1 MSKSKAQAHQRTEAL
16 RYMMQARL
24 QILWAHISLAK
35 EANTVSKLYF
45 YILTCI
51 FLNTD
56 PEPEDDYAKYTA
68 GNQDNM
74 GNSGYNNN
82 QGYGG
87 DSYTNRWS

>member
-1 MSKSKAQAHQRTEAL
+1 M
-16 RYMMQARL
+16 
-24 QILWAHISLAK
+24 
-35 EANTVSKLYF
+35 
-45 YILTCI
+45 LTYI

-87 DSYTNRWS
+87 DSYTNR